1 MADRLAATIT
11 SVKIGYDPF
20 VLRSGTGRAGFASTV
35 SNVDDSNLQDNVVNR
50 AKNIDPT
57 HHCEA
62 FWHKKGL
69 VLHINKG
76 YCHDKRDCF
85 IFYVLRLRWRN
96 ARLHISTQPGDGK
109 KRVAGVFHVSEIE
122 NDAYVSELQMAEIQE
137 YANELKAI
145 TKSTAF
151 FNLEFYDYEKVPD
164 LLAQKIIEENKK

>member
-20 VLRSGTGRAGFASTV
+20 VLRRGTGRAGFASTV

-50 AKNIDPT
+50 AKTFDPI
-57 HHCEA
+57 HHCKA

-69 VLHINKG
+69 VLHTDKG

-109 KRVAGVFHVSEIE
+109 KRLAGVFHVSEIE

-137 YANELKAI
+137 YARIQLRCHPGQDSSEA
-145 TKSTAF
+145 
-151 FNLEFYDYEKVPD
+151 Y
-164 LLAQKIIEENKK
+164 